1 MQPRSFKLSGRKA
14 MIMLLIKAKRYLF
27 VFFWLCVH
35 LVSSYNIVIAQE
47 LPPVILEPVEIVNI
61 RLSPFAIGASTT
73 SLDST
78 LIFLEAA
85 PNLADLITNYTST
98 AVKSYGNG
106 MLSTIS
112 FRGTGPSHTAVLW
125 HGINISYPMLGQSDL
140 SLLSIALSEQVTI
153 QQGTGAALYG
163 SGALGGTIS
172 LSNGE
177 PNIGTSLLLS
187 QWFGSFGTIKNNFRA
202 SYANDKYF
210 VKIATLWDQ
219 SNNDFSFKNS
229 TKLGSPTEV
238 QQGADYK
245 ILGTAL
251 ELGVVIG
258 EQGKL
263 NVSSQYFIADRNL
276 QPSMNA
282 NMPADN
288 QKDENIRI
296 RTKYQHNGASL
307 NWNINYAYL
316 HDVIG
321 FNGAKTFADQQ
332 VVRAEMDRNLFSWL
346 NFNLAA
352 DYNFIQINSPFYAAE
367 RTKENRA
374 NLWASLLFNPISP
387 LLVSINLRQSFNPNY
402 TIPFI
407 PSLGVEYL
415 AIKSSTH
422 QLNIKTLL
430 ARGFRVPT
438 LNEQFWQP
446 GGNPNLIPED
456 SYSVE
461 IGLSGKS
468 IKVLSFSYEL
478 TAYRMWVENWIL
490 WRPQGSFWSPENIK
504 HVDVYGLEASGSLK
518 HKLADV
524 NIKWLGNYAF
534 TKSINRTGLDQFDR
548 SVNKQLA
555 YVPVHRATLSSI
567 SEWNSWSFLL
577 NAAFTGQRFVT
588 ADNEESLPEYL
599 LLNLRLG
606 KSFKKGRY
614 IFKGHA
620 NINNVLNTNYQ
631 SIENRAMPGINYLI
645 GITISYYNP

>member
-1 MQPRSFKLSGRKA
+1 LAGGNNYV
-14 MIMLLIKAKRYLF
+14 L
-27 VFFWLCVH
+27 
-35 LVSSYNIVIAQE
+35 AQE
-47 LPPVILEPVEIVNI
+47 LPTVNLEAIEIVDI

-73 SLDST
+73 SLDSSF
-78 LIFLEAA
+78 IDLEAA

-153 QQGTGAALYG
+153 QSGTGAALYG

-172 LSNGE
+172 LSNVE
-177 PNIGTSLLLS
+177 PNIGTDLS
-187 QWFGSFGTIKNNFRA
+187 ITQWFGSFGTIKNNIKG
-202 SYANDKYF
+202 SYATDNFF
-210 VKIATLWDQ
+210 VKMATLWDQ
-219 SNNDFSFKNS
+219 SNNNFEFINS
-229 TKLGSPTEV
+229 TKLGLPTEV
-238 QQGADYK
+238 QQGAAYK

-251 ELGVVIG
+251 EMGVVFG

-263 NVSSQYFIADRNL
+263 LVSGQYFNADRNL

-282 NMPADN
+282 NSPTDN
-288 QKDENIRI
+288 QTDENIRM
-296 RTKYQHNGASL
+296 RVKYLHHGGNVT
-307 NWNINYAYL
+307 WNINYAYL

-321 FNGAKTFADQQ
+321 FNGAKTFAYQQ
-332 VVRAEMDRNLFSWL
+332 VVRAELERSLFTWL

-352 DYNFIQINSPFYAAE
+352 DYNFIQISSPFYAAE
-367 RTKENRA
+367 RTSENRT
-374 NLWASLLFNPISP
+374 NLWASLLFNPMNR
-387 LLVSINLRQSFNPNY
+387 LFLSINLRQSFNPKY
-402 TIPFI
+402 KIPFI
-407 PSLGVEYL
+407 PSFGAEYL
-415 AIKSSTH
+415 LVNRSGH
-422 QLNIKTLL
+422 QLHIKTLV
-430 ARGFRVPT
+430 AKGFRVPT
-438 LNEQFWQP
+438 LNEQYWQP
-446 GGNPNLIPED
+446 GGNMNLKPED
-456 SYSVE
+456 SYSAE

-468 IKVLSFSYEL
+468 IKGLSLSYEL
-478 TAYRMWVENWIL
+478 TGYRMWVDNWIL

-504 HVDVYGLEASGSLK
+504 DVDVYGLEASGSLE
-518 HKLADV
+518 HKLAAA
-524 NIKWLGNYAF
+524 NIKWLANYAF

-555 YVPVHRATLSSI
+555 YVPMHRATFSSI
-567 SEWNSWSFLL
+567 AAWNSWSFLL

-606 KSFKKGRY
+606 KSFRKGKY

-620 NINNVLNTNYQ
+620 NVNNVLSMNYQ
-631 SIENRAMPGINYLI
+631 SIENKAMPGINYLI
-645 GITISYYNP
+645 GITVSYYNP